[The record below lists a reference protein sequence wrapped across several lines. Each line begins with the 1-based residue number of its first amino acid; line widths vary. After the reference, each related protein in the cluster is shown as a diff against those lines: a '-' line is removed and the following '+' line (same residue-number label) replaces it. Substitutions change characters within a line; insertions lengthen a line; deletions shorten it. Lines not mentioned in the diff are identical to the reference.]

1 MRYAG
6 REMGWILGSLP
17 LLLTLDTKAQQHTVK
32 NINTMYKI
40 KKNGYIAT
48 HFSSA
53 PASDDES
60 DDAKI

>member
-32 NINTMYKI
+32 NINNMHKI
-40 KKNGYIAT
+40 NKNGYIAT
-48 HFSSA
+48 YFSSA